1 MFPEAAA
8 ESDQKRKVNKRGG
21 SMCGDS
27 RTVSGRMPKVNESGE
42 FTGPAIQEKD
52 ADFKKR
58 SQIIPALLNAEK
70 HETKAGDDYE
80 QTEFEVLAAVQE
92 SIPCPQALRD
102 GHGEEF
108 DGHDEEEN
116 AAKTH
121 GGSHNVEQCADAGPG
136 GDGEWDHARL
146 DCWILEGDHWSLQN
160 AGKRADCELL
170 RFSIASPRGGVGI
183 GKCDFF
189 LRLFCA
195 VDAEEADVV
204 AVDFHFHVVG

>member
-1 MFPEAAA
+1 
-8 ESDQKRKVNKRGG
+8 
-21 SMCGDS
+21 MCGDS

-52 ADFKKR
+52 ADCKKR

-170 RFSIASPRGGVGI
+170 RFGIASPRGGVGI
-183 GKCDFF
+183 AKCDFF
-189 LRLFCA
+189 TSILRCRCGGGGRRGCRSPSPCCRRAGFLLRSRVPSRSECR
-195 VDAEEADVV
+195 
-204 AVDFHFHVVG
+204 